1 MPSFLSHRWL
11 HWETAPGCAPP
22 YSCMVAPRRGERW
35 HVSITGSPRG
45 AVGRCMNIR
54 LYWQRENPTGKTL
67 ENRENPTGKTLE
79 NRENPTGKTPA
90 HFIGWGPE
98 NLKSSVPP
106 WRYLYKHVCGSRW
119 EGETTPWIRRWG
131 FYFVEPLSSLLFFI
145 WSFCLLLFT
154 LYI

>member
-11 HWETAPGCAPP
+11 HCEKAPGCAPP
-22 YSCMVAPRRGERW
+22 YSCMVAPRRWERW

-45 AVGRCMNIR
+45 AVGRCMSIR

-67 ENRENPTGKTLE
+67 KNRENPPGRETL
-79 NRENPTGKTPA
+79 T
-90 HFIGWGPE
+90 HSIGWGPE
-98 NLKSSVPP
+98 DLKSSVPL
-106 WRYLYKHVCGSRW
+106 WRYLYKHVWGSRW

-131 FYFVEPLSSLLFFI
+131 VYFIKPLSSLLFFI
-145 WSFCLLLFT
+145 WSFCSLLFM